1 MGVLMEFDDAYQPFL
16 NFMRAHQFSTF
27 LLRGPVDEES
37 NEVMF
42 YFPDN
47 LRADMEKHKIY
58 VEFTV
63 PNTVIN
69 EVIQNQKQL
78 QEICAAFK

>member
-1 MGVLMEFDDAYQPFL
+1 MELDDVYQPFL
-16 NFMRAHQFSTF
+16 DFMHKHQFSTF
-27 LLRGPVDEES
+27 LLQGPVDEES

-42 YFPDN
+42 YFPDS
-47 LRADMEKHKIY
+47 LRADTGEHKLY

-63 PNTVIN
+63 PNVVIS

-78 QEICAAFK
+78 QEICAAFN